1 MDSFLLAV
9 FQSLPTPVIV
19 CEREAPHRVLVA
31 NAGARLLM
39 NPLPV
44 AENLIENV
52 ETNCLEDVF
61 RFARQDQYEGLL
73 KTLDEMG
80 NVSDYQMTLLNDQGM
95 FVQVSVTGNAV
106 ERSGIRYMV
115 LYLRMDI
122 SAGGGARDIGA
133 LVSTAFHLANQSG
146 DVDEA
151 INGVLAH
158 AAGCVEAS
166 RVYIVEETSRD
177 LASNTYEWCM
187 PGVAPEMHHRQNL
200 SKEDYGYDEILQ
212 NEKYIVEDVH
222 RLPATDRGRLEAQG
236 VKSLAIL
243 PLVHAVQPLG
253 YIGFEDCKHF
263 RKWSR
268 QEIGLMMS
276 MASII
281 VFLLIRRNSER
292 LLSRSIAVLQTTTD
306 NIQNIVFVSD
316 IQTNEIVFLN
326 KTLADVV
333 GCPAETLLGQ
343 KCWQVLQ
350 RGKEGP
356 CEFCPVPMMIKN
368 GYAESGDIYTWEF
381 QNTKNRKWYLL
392 RDAII
397 KWIDGRDVHI
407 ETATEITQWKEYEE
421 QLKQSASIDSLTGV
435 YNREWGHQL
444 MKEVVEH
451 PGARKKEISLV
462 FTDLDD
468 LKHINDAYGHD
479 VGDRML
485 RDLAELFRTN
495 IRRSDIICRWGGDE
509 FVILLKCGI
518 VVAEKIMRSMEEKLG
533 KINQMRGEALGLAF
547 SYGIAEPGE
556 DADITVDT
564 LVSRAD
570 RQMYKNKMAKG
581 KRTK

>member
-1 MDSFLLAV
+1 
-9 FQSLPTPVIV
+9 
-19 CEREAPHRVLVA
+19 
-31 NAGARLLM
+31 
-39 NPLPV
+39 
-44 AENLIENV
+44 
-52 ETNCLEDVF
+52 
-61 RFARQDQYEGLL
+61 
-73 KTLDEMG
+73 
-80 NVSDYQMTLLNDQGM
+80 
-95 FVQVSVTGNAV
+95 
-106 ERSGIRYMV
+106 
-115 LYLRMDI
+115 
-122 SAGGGARDIGA
+122 
-133 LVSTAFHLANQSG
+133 
-146 DVDEA
+146 
-151 INGVLAH
+151 
-158 AAGCVEAS
+158 
-166 RVYIVEETSRD
+166 
-177 LASNTYEWCM
+177 
-187 PGVAPEMHHRQNL
+187 
-200 SKEDYGYDEILQ
+200 
-212 NEKYIVEDVH
+212 
-222 RLPATDRGRLEAQG
+222 
-236 VKSLAIL
+236 
-243 PLVHAVQPLG
+243 
-253 YIGFEDCKHF
+253 
-263 RKWSR
+263 
-268 QEIGLMMS
+268 
-276 MASII
+276 
-281 VFLLIRRNSER
+281 
-292 LLSRSIAVLQTTTD
+292 
-306 NIQNIVFVSD
+306 
-316 IQTNEIVFLN
+316 
-326 KTLADVV
+326 
-333 GCPAETLLGQ
+333 
-343 KCWQVLQ
+343 
-350 RGKEGP
+350 
-356 CEFCPVPMMIKN
+356 MMIKN

-533 KINQMRGEALGLAF
+533 KINQMRGEPLGLAF